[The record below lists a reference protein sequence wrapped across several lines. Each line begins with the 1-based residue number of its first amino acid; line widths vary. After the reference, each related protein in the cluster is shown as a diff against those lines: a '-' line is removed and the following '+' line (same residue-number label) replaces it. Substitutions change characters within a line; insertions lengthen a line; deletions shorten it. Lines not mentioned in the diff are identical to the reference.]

1 MKEIDPER
9 LEMLYDR
16 FCDVCL
22 VEKEVWTE
30 IYMPRQVEKG
40 LIMTNVQEKYEV
52 VIDSED
58 VEDTLEVNIPLGK
71 AALKAACRTKQ
82 LDEINQAIR
91 TATRSV
97 VKTDA
102 DMKAAVELVR
112 VINQL
117 EAAQK
122 KNDPG
127 CRSVDIVLAD
137 GIPCRSP
144 CSCHG

>member
-52 VIDSED
+52 IIDSEE
-58 VEDTLEVNIPLGK
+58 VEDTLEANIPLGK
-71 AALKAACRTKQ
+71 AALKAAVQEYKNHISFMKQ
-82 LDEINQAIR
+82 
-91 TATRSV
+91 
-97 VKTDA
+97 
-102 DMKAAVELVR
+102 
-112 VINQL
+112 
-117 EAAQK
+117 
-122 KNDPG
+122 
-127 CRSVDIVLAD
+127 
-137 GIPCRSP
+137 
-144 CSCHG
+144 

>member
-1 MKEIDPER
+1 MKETEPER

-58 VEDTLEVNIPLGK
+58 VEDTLEANIPLGK
-71 AALKAACRTKQ
+71 AALKAAVQEYK
-82 LDEINQAIR
+82 DHISFI
-91 TATRSV
+91 
-97 VKTDA
+97 
-102 DMKAAVELVR
+102 
-112 VINQL
+112 
-117 EAAQK
+117 K
-122 KNDPG
+122 K
-127 CRSVDIVLAD
+127 
-137 GIPCRSP
+137 
-144 CSCHG
+144 

>member
-1 MKEIDPER
+1 MKETDPER

-58 VEDTLEVNIPLGK
+58 VEDTLEANIPLGK
-71 AALKAACRTKQ
+71 AALKAAVQEYKNHISFMKQ
-82 LDEINQAIR
+82 
-91 TATRSV
+91 
-97 VKTDA
+97 
-102 DMKAAVELVR
+102 
-112 VINQL
+112 
-117 EAAQK
+117 
-122 KNDPG
+122 
-127 CRSVDIVLAD
+127 
-137 GIPCRSP
+137 
-144 CSCHG
+144 

>member
-52 VIDSED
+52 VIDNED
-58 VEDTLEVNIPLGK
+58 VEDTLEANIPLGK
-71 AALKAACRTKQ
+71 AALKAAVQEYKNH
-82 LDEINQAIR
+82 I
-91 TATRSV
+91 SF
-97 VKTDA
+97 
-102 DMKAAVELVR
+102 MK
-112 VINQL
+112 
-117 EAAQK
+117 K
-122 KNDPG
+122 
-127 CRSVDIVLAD
+127 
-137 GIPCRSP
+137 
-144 CSCHG
+144 

>member
-58 VEDTLEVNIPLGK
+58 VEDTLEANIPLGK
-71 AALKAACRTKQ
+71 AALKAAVQEYKNH
-82 LDEINQAIR
+82 I
-91 TATRSV
+91 SF
-97 VKTDA
+97 
-102 DMKAAVELVR
+102 MK
-112 VINQL
+112 
-117 EAAQK
+117 K
-122 KNDPG
+122 
-127 CRSVDIVLAD
+127 
-137 GIPCRSP
+137 
-144 CSCHG
+144 